1 MEVLVATHGSSLK
14 HDTGERH
21 PERPERVEAVH
32 RGVVGSGLEVIE
44 IQAPQIQPSELEMAH
59 DPSYI
64 EMIEAYCSL
73 GGGALDMDT
82 IASEE
87 TWEAALTAAG
97 AVRVL
102 TEELRERSDSTG
114 FAITRPPGHH
124 AFRDRATGFCI
135 FNNVAVT
142 AALLRSKG
150 ERVAI
155 LDWDVHHGNGT
166 QSILGDDPGTLYVS
180 IHQDHFYPFD
190 GQVADIDAGEAKGTN
205 VNIPLPAWTGGDVYR
220 RAWGELVIPVVS
232 QFEPDW
238 VLISSGYDAHVD
250 DRLADMNLVADD
262 YGWMAAQVASVH
274 PPNRTVLALEGG
286 YDLEALQQS
295 TAATLM
301 GMAGISS
308 DHETATSPAT
318 DVSTDV
324 VTDVPRDVPPPAS
337 AAAAV
342 DEAALAIARHWTI

>member
-44 IQAPQIQPSELEMAH
+44 IQAPQIQSSELEMAH

-82 IASEE
+82 IASEA

-102 TEELRERSDSTG
+102 TEELRERTDSTG

-135 FNNVAVT
+135 FNNLAVT
-142 AALLRSKG
+142 AALLRSNG

-190 GQVADIDAGEAKGTN
+190 GDVADIDAGEAKGTN

-250 DRLADMNLVADD
+250 YRLALWTRRRWPLHATGQSKIRNLSY
-262 YGWMAAQVASVH
+262 YGPYAV
-274 PPNRTVLALEGG
+274 R
-286 YDLEALQQS
+286 
-295 TAATLM
+295 
-301 GMAGISS
+301 ISS
-308 DHETATSPAT
+308 SLRRKAPLNPAPSLPIT
-318 DVSTDV
+318 IWEQIGKGRWSSTL
-324 VTDVPRDVPPPAS
+324 TRSFS
-337 AAAAV
+337 AQSRWGH
-342 DEAALAIARHWTI
+342 LTFI